1 MRHSLPLE
9 NKSSELRR
17 RTASQKKGT
26 SRGRSAPNR
35 RKTQKVRLNFQ
46 YGQPLPDAI
55 KPVTLKALD
64 NLEDLSKRIDRLE
77 KEHSEMMAEHKTIL
91 GKTEGIEKTHS
102 RIMKEHNFI
111 MNKVVKAETNQ
122 MVNAEVQELMQAAKS
137 KKGGATRRKR
147 RIYK

>member
-9 NKSSELRR
+9 NRSSELRR
-17 RTASQKKGT
+17 RTASQRKRT

-35 RKTQKVRLNFQ
+35 RKTQKVSLDFQ
-46 YGQPLPDAI
+46 YGQPKPDAI
-55 KPVTLKALD
+55 EPATLKTV
-64 NLEDLSKRIDRLE
+64 NLEDLSNRIDRLE
-77 KEHSEMMAEHKTIL
+77 KEHSEMMAEHKIIL

-111 MNKVVKAETNQ
+111 MDKVVKAETNQ
-122 MVNAEVQELMQAAKS
+122 MVEAKVQELIQVAKS